1 MNASF
6 FLQRGSTKAV
16 ALAALRANVMIADTN
31 LTITY
36 MNAAVRQLL
45 GKIEADLRKELPRFS
60 MTTIIGSSIDIFHTN
75 PSEQRSMLANLQEPH
90 DETIVIGKHAFDLQI
105 IPLLKGRKRIG
116 FAVEW
121 LDAKARMQTV
131 DYAAQI
137 AAISRAQAMI
147 EFTTDGLIV
156 NANDNFLNL
165 MGYSLAEILG
175 RHHSMFV
182 ETTYR
187 QSSAY
192 KEFWDKLGRGEYQN
206 SEFTRI
212 TKSGRSVVIQGSYN
226 PILDPHGKVMKVVK
240 FAVDVTPRVANVNEL
255 AEALNDLADGKLQ
268 RRITMT
274 FVPELDR
281 LRTDFNRALE
291 KLQDVMESIADN
303 TKGFRSGSRE
313 IIRASDD
320 LARRTEQ
327 QAASLE
333 QTAAA
338 LDQITVTVKKTAQ
351 GTSEARDAVAAAKGD
366 AEQSGAVVR
375 QTVEAMNGIQGSSR
389 QIGNIIGVIDEI
401 AFQTNLL
408 ALNAGVEAA
417 RAGDAGRGFAV
428 VATEVR
434 ALAQRSSDAAREI
447 KALISA
453 SAQQVETGVSLVGE
467 TGKALNRIIEQV
479 NRLNA
484 LVVDIAASAKE
495 EATGLNEVNN
505 AVNLMDQT
513 TQQNAAMVEET
524 TAAGHNLAKEAEALI
539 SLISRLIGQFSS
551 GQAEVDDEPAV
562 SSVASRSPARTKAR
576 RVAAAAAD

>member
-1 MNASF
+1 MLHESPTRHSAERRF
-6 FLQRGSTKAV
+6 RGKSVLEWTLRRLSAATSLDTV
-16 ALAALRANVMIADTN
+16 AILCWDDQLAAVSIVADNQIAGV
-31 LTITY
+31 ICKGP
-36 MNAAVRQLL
+36 RQLL
-45 GKIEADLRKELPRFS
+45 PEMNAV
-60 MTTIIGSSIDIFHTN
+60 TTARNWSDGWRGGLLGTC
-75 PSEQRSMLANLQEPH
+75 E
-90 DETIVIGKHAFDLQI
+90 FDL
-105 IPLLKGRKRIG
+105 G
-116 FAVEW
+116 F
-121 LDAKARMQTV
+121 
-131 DYAAQI
+131 
-137 AAISRAQAMI
+137 
-147 EFTTDGLIV
+147 
-156 NANDNFLNL
+156 
-165 MGYSLAEILG
+165 
-175 RHHSMFV
+175 H
-182 ETTYR
+182 
-187 QSSAY
+187 
-192 KEFWDKLGRGEYQN
+192 
-206 SEFTRI
+206 
-212 TKSGRSVVIQGSYN
+212 
-226 PILDPHGKVMKVVK
+226 PGKVMKVVK

-255 AEALNDLADGKLQ
+255 ADALNDLADGKLQ
-268 RRITMT
+268 RRIVMT

-291 KLQDVMESIADN
+291 RLQDVMESIADN
-303 TKGFRSGSRE
+303 TKGFRSGASE

-551 GQAEVDDEPAV
+551 GQGETEDDAV
-562 SSVASRSPARTKAR
+562 VRSAASRSPARPKSR
-576 RVAAAAAD
+576 RVAAAAD